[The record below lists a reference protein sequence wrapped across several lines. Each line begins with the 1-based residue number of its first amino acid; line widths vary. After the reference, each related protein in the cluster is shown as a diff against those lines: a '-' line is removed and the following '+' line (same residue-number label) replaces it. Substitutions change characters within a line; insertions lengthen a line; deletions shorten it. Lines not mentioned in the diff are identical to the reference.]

1 MAQAAAA
8 KIVLIGSGR
17 MGRIRARAIFANPRL
32 QLEGIVDPNI
42 EQTKPLS
49 ELYRTHQV
57 ETLTE
62 AISSSSS
69 SLDGIVISTPTPS
82 HESLITEAAKNN
94 ISSIFVEKPVD
105 ETADKVSSLFQLCND
120 HKVKLCCGYQR
131 RFDSSYQ
138 SLYHQVNSGAIGTPL
153 TASIFFGDHPVPS
166 RQFLLQG
173 GGNIITDCSGR

>member
-1 MAQAAAA
+1 MAQAAA

-42 EQTKPLS
+42 EQSKPLS
-49 ELYRTHQV
+49 ELYRTHHF
-57 ETLTE
+57 ETLSE

-82 HESLITEAAKNN
+82 HESLITEAATNN

-138 SLYHQVNSGAIGTPL
+138 SLYHQINSGAIGTPL

-166 RQFLLQG
+166 REFLLQG

>member
-1 MAQAAAA
+1 MAQAAA

-17 MGRIRARAIFANPRL
+17 MGRIRARAICANPRL

-42 EQTKPLS
+42 EQAKPLS
-49 ELYRTHQV
+49 ELYRTHHF
-57 ETLTE
+57 ETLSE
-62 AISSSSS
+62 AISSSSK

-82 HESLITEAAKNN
+82 HNSLITEAATNN

-120 HKVKLCCGYQR
+120 HKVNLCCGYQR

-138 SLYHQVNSGAIGTPL
+138 SLYHQVSSGAIGTPL
-153 TASIFFGDHPVPS
+153 TANIFFGDHPVPS
-166 RQFLLQG
+166 REFLLQG